1 MNPLVFPDRFSPVE
15 MSEAALEHEHIR
27 HATLYSPSL
36 RGRGDLSLFVPPA
49 IERAR
54 RIPVVL
60 LLHGVY
66 GSHWAWFQKG
76 AAHRTA
82 QALIA
87 AGRIRPMLIASPS
100 DGMRGD
106 GTGYLPGPQMDFE
119 RWICEDVVGLIA
131 QMFPQVSTDF
141 FLGGLSMGGYGAL
154 RLGAKY
160 PQRFRAIS
168 AHSAITTTGQFVQF
182 VRDMS
187 AIDAVDEKERDPLYW
202 LDRHRMQL
210 PPLRFDCGLDDAL
223 LENNRELHRALT
235 EKAIPTPS
243 RSSRAAMTGSTGSS
257 IFVTAFSFS
266 RWSCSKTACVG
277 GPDGNG
283 IQNRVNR
290 CRDTCRSTKVAWP
303 SMFEAAVP
311 AVQKK
316 NGTNTGGR

>member
-1 MNPLVFPDRFSPVE
+1 MNPLVFPARFSPVE
-15 MSEAALEHEHIR
+15 ISEGALEHEHIR
-27 HATLYSPSL
+27 HVTLYSPAL
-36 RGRGDLSLFVPPA
+36 RGRGDVSLFVPPA
-49 IERAR
+49 IERPR

-60 LLHGVY
+60 LLHGVC

-87 AGRIRPMLIASPS
+87 EGRIRPMLIASPS

-106 GTGYLPGPQMDFE
+106 GTGYLPGPEMDFE
-119 RWICEDVVGLIA
+119 RWICEDVVGLIT

-160 PQRFRAIS
+160 PQRFRGIS
-168 AHSAITTTGQFVQF
+168 AHSAITAAGQFVQF

-187 AIDAVDEKERDPLYW
+187 AIEAVDEHERDPLYW

-223 LENNRELHRALT
+223 LENNRELHRALM
-235 EKAIPTPS
+235 EKAIPHTFEIFPGGHDWLYWQQHFRDS
-243 RSSRAAMTGSTGSS
+243 LLFFEKFAGRKPPRAELMAMEYRIASTGAETS
-257 IFVTAFSFS
+257 A
-266 RWSCSKTACVG
+266 
-277 GPDGNG
+277 
-283 IQNRVNR
+283 
-290 CRDTCRSTKVAWP
+290 VAL
-303 SMFEAAVP
+303 
-311 AVQKK
+311 
-316 NGTNTGGR
+316 R